1 MRIEVDERLAALF
14 ERPTLE
20 VAPALLGLHLVRT
33 GPAGQPN
40 RTGRIVEV
48 EAYLGPA
55 DQASHARFGETSR
68 SRPMYGRA
76 GTAYVYLVYGM
87 YRCLNVVTGPLGT
100 PHAILVRAVEPLTG
114 IEQIRHARLAAERRV
129 HRSWSARDDARASAR
144 IGEIAADRLARG
156 PGLVGAAFD
165 VELAMTG
172 SDLLDPA
179 AALHLE
185 GASADEPAGTIEA
198 SPRVG
203 IAFAGRPWT
212 EQPWRFALVGNPS
225 VSG

>member
-1 MRIEVDERLAALF
+1 
-14 ERPTLE
+14 
-20 VAPALLGLHLVRT
+20 
-33 GPAGQPN
+33 
-40 RTGRIVEV
+40 
-48 EAYLGPA
+48 
-55 DQASHARFGETSR
+55 
-68 SRPMYGRA
+68 MYGRA

-114 IEQIRHARLAAERRV
+114 IEQIRHARLTAERRV
-129 HRSWSARDDARASAR
+129 HRSWSIQDGARASAR
-144 IGEIAADRLARG
+144 IGEIPAERLARG

-165 VELAMTG
+165 VELSMTG
-172 SDLLDPA
+172 SDLLDPG
-179 AALHLE
+179 AALRLE
-185 GASADEPAGTIEA
+185 AAPPDEPAGRIEA

-212 EQPWRFALVGNPS
+212 EQPWRFSLAGNPS